1 MEEYKTVIIGSGIA
15 GMTAGIYLRRAGIET
30 LVIENNMPGGTLNNI
45 YKVENYPGYNN
56 VNGTDLAL
64 NIYNQFQEYN
74 PKYLY
79 EDIKNVDLEE
89 KVIITSSKKIKY
101 HYLIIATGRKS
112 RGLNIS
118 NEDSYIGHGISFCA
132 SCDGA
137 LYKDKTVVVVGGA
150 NTAVTDALYLADIC
164 KKVYII
170 YRKDDLRA
178 EDILKKRVGLKSNI
192 EILYNKN
199 ITKYLTDSENIT
211 GVLLDDGTKIDTS
224 CVFLAIGALPNSE
237 LFDVTKNNGYI
248 EVDNSYQTSALDVY
262 ACGDVIDKKVYQLVT
277 ASADGIVV
285 ANSIIEKEVKE
296 RK

>member
-1 MEEYKTVIIGSGIA
+1 METSFLQ
-15 GMTAGIYLRRAGIET
+15 TAFLTFSTRNKIPASNSRRQSALSNI
-30 LVIENNMPGGTLNNI
+30 LSLKLINNNSNVPI
-45 YKVENYPGYNN
+45 YK
-56 VNGTDLAL
+56 LFL
-64 NIYNQFQEYN
+64 N
-74 PKYLY
+74 KY
-79 EDIKNVDLEE
+79 
-89 KVIITSSKKIKY
+89 SS
-101 HYLIIATGRKS
+101 LLIATGRKS

-178 EDILKKRVGLKSNI
+178 EDILKKRVKLKSNI

-199 ITKYLTDSENIT
+199 ITKYLIDSENIT

-248 EVDNSYQTSALDVY
+248 EVDNSYQTSTLDVY

-277 ASADGIVV
+277 ASAEGIVV

>member
-45 YKVENYPGYNN
+45 YRVENYPGYNN

-150 NTAVTDALYLADIC
+150 NTAVTDALYLADI
-164 KKVYII
+164 
-170 YRKDDLRA
+170 
-178 EDILKKRVGLKSNI
+178 
-192 EILYNKN
+192 
-199 ITKYLTDSENIT
+199 
-211 GVLLDDGTKIDTS
+211 
-224 CVFLAIGALPNSE
+224 
-237 LFDVTKNNGYI
+237 
-248 EVDNSYQTSALDVY
+248 
-262 ACGDVIDKKVYQLVT
+262 
-277 ASADGIVV
+277 
-285 ANSIIEKEVKE
+285 
-296 RK
+296 